1 MLFGRRNKPH
11 WREKLGTALW
21 PKRGITRP
29 FVYLAK
35 RLPRLS
41 ATPHAI
47 AAGFAS
53 GAACSF
59 TPLLG
64 FHFILSF
71 VVAFIAR
78 GNMLAAALGT
88 AVGNPLTF
96 PFIFA
101 ATYET
106 GRWIYSFLDDE
117 KMPDSEAIETQ
128 SEELIERGLFS
139 VDLDQLWPV
148 LTTMMVGAVPLG
160 LITFAVTYLIVR
172 SFVVSMHRARARRR
186 ARREPVENGTG
197 LPPAADGQ
205 S

>member
-1 MLFGRRNKPH
+1 MLFGRHRSPN
-11 WREKLGTALW
+11 WREKLRGAFW
-21 PKRGITRP
+21 PKRGLARP

-47 AAGFAS
+47 AAGFAA

-64 FHFILSF
+64 FHFVLSF
-71 VVAFIAR
+71 VVAFIMR
-78 GNMLAAALGT
+78 GNMIAAALGT
-88 AVGNPLTF
+88 VVGNPLTF

-106 GRWIYSFLDDE
+106 GRWIFSFIDGE
-117 KMPDSEAIETQ
+117 KMPDSEAIESQ

-139 VDLDQLWPV
+139 VDLDQVWPV

-160 LITFAVTYLIVR
+160 IIAFAVFYVLVR
-172 SFVVSMHRARARRR
+172 SFVVSMQRARIRRR
-186 ARREPVENGTG
+186 ARREPLRNGGTV
-197 LPPAADGQ
+197 PPSGEV
-205 S
+205 

>member
-1 MLFGRRNKPH
+1 MLFGRRRSPN
-11 WREKLGTALW
+11 WREKLRGALW
-21 PKRGITRP
+21 PKRGIMRP

-64 FHFILSF
+64 FHFLLSF
-71 VVAFIAR
+71 IVAFIVR

-88 AVGNPLTF
+88 VVGNPLTF

-106 GRWIYSFLDDE
+106 GRWLFSFLDSE
-117 KMPDSEAIETQ
+117 KMPDSVAIESQ

-148 LTTMMVGAVPLG
+148 LTTMSVGAIPLG
-160 LITFAVTYLIVR
+160 IIVFGVSYVAVR
-172 SFVVSMHRARARRR
+172 SSVVSMQRARARRR
-186 ARREPVENGTG
+186 ARREPLQDGNTV
-197 LPPAADGQ
+197 PPAGDM
-205 S
+205 

>member
-11 WREKLGTALW
+11 WRERLGTAFW

-64 FHFILSF
+64 FHFVLSF
-71 VVAFIAR
+71 AVAFIAR

-106 GRWIYSFLDDE
+106 GRWIYSFLDGE
-117 KMPDSEAIETQ
+117 KMPDSEAIEMQ

-139 VDLDQLWPV
+139 VDLDQIWPV
-148 LTTMMVGAVPLG
+148 LTTMMVGSIPLG
-160 LITFAVTYLIVR
+160 LLVFGVTYLIVR

-186 ARREPVENGTG
+186 ARHEPVQNGTG
-197 LPPAADGQ
+197 IPPTADGQ

>member
-1 MLFGRRNKPH
+1 MLFGRHKSPN
-11 WREKLGTALW
+11 WREKLRGALW

-64 FHFILSF
+64 FHFVLSF
-71 VVAFIAR
+71 VVAFIVR

-88 AVGNPLTF
+88 IVGNPLTF

-106 GRWIYSFLDDE
+106 GRWIYSFIDGE
-117 KMPDSEAIETQ
+117 KMPDSEAIESQ

-160 LITFAVTYLIVR
+160 IITFAVSYIAVR
-172 SFVVSMHRARARRR
+172 SFVVSMQRARMRRR
-186 ARREPVENGTG
+186 ARREPLEDGNTV
-197 LPPAADGQ
+197 PPAGDL
-205 S
+205 

>member
-1 MLFGRRNKPH
+1 MRG
-11 WREKLGTALW
+11 ALW

-64 FHFILSF
+64 FHFVLSF
-71 VVAFIAR
+71 VVAFIVR

-88 AVGNPLTF
+88 IVGNPLTF

-106 GRWIYSFLDDE
+106 GRWIYSFIDGE
-117 KMPDSEAIETQ
+117 KMPDSEAIESQ

-160 LITFAVTYLIVR
+160 IITFAVSYIAVR
-172 SFVVSMHRARARRR
+172 SFVVSMQRARMRRR
-186 ARREPVENGTG
+186 ARREPLEDGNTV
-197 LPPAADGQ
+197 PPAGDL
-205 S
+205 